1 MATAFQAPPL
11 LASPAAWERWATGV
25 AHTPQIGGWEG
36 TRNVLGLLLLTFG
49 LGEAVTLLH
58 PQAWVAA
65 LHAEE
70 HEQQRDLGRRDAWWG
85 IAQQAAAL
93 LHERFGAARV
103 VVIGDLLRSTPLGY
117 WSDLTLVAWG
127 LPRRDHD
134 RYAALDALGTEP
146 RIDVRRAED
155 ASPRQRAAFADE
167 AVAVT
172 I

>member
-1 MATAFQAPPL
+1 M
-11 LASPAAWERWATGV
+11 
-25 AHTPQIGGWEG
+25 
-36 TRNVLGLLLLTFG
+36 
-49 LGEAVTLLH
+49 TLLH

-70 HEQQRDLGRRDAWWG
+70 QAQQHDRGRRDAWWG
-85 IAQQAAAL
+85 IARQAAAL
-93 LHERFGAARV
+93 LHQRFGAARV
-103 VVIGDLLRSTPLGY
+103 AVIGDLLRSAPLGY

-127 LPRRDHD
+127 LPRRNHD
-134 RYAALDALGTEP
+134 LYAALDALGTEP

-167 AVAVT
+167 AEDVT